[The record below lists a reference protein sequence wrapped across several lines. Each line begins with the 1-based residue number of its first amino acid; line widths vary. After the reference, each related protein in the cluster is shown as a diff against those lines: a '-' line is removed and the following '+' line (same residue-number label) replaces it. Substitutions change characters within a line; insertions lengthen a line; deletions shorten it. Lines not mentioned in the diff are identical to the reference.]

1 MKWENVTPDIHAQ
14 PLGDLVKGWSALD
27 VLNLMAREGDTPLI
41 LISDN
46 VKTKIVTHLSTK
58 RVELGGLLIGSV
70 YSHGSLEEGI
80 TSIEVKDAVASQ
92 VFDSS
97 SVSLSMTPE
106 VWQSANKLCDENTFV
121 VGWYH
126 SHPNLGAFFS
136 GTDRKTQKDFFNHA
150 YSLGLVIDPI
160 RHEECWFIGP
170 ESQSVA
176 QTMVSSISNQKN
188 S

>member
-1 MKWENVTPDIHAQ
+1 MKWENVTPDIQAQ
-14 PLGDLVKGWSALD
+14 PVGHLVKGWSALD
-27 VLNLMAREGDTPLI
+27 VLNLMAREGNTPLI
-41 LISDN
+41 LISDD
-46 VKTKIVTHLSTK
+46 VKAKIVAHLSTK

-136 GTDRKTQKDFFNHA
+136 GTDRKTQ
-150 YSLGLVIDPI
+150 
-160 RHEECWFIGP
+160 
-170 ESQSVA
+170 
-176 QTMVSSISNQKN
+176 
-188 S
+188 